1 MEYGRNIV
9 VKGVGKASK
18 RPDLIVINL
27 DLDSFSKSYEKAM
40 SIASKKLEELYTS
53 LGGIGF

>member
-40 SIASKKLEELYTS
+40 SIASEKLEELYTS
-53 LGGIGF
+53 L